1 VEKIRKRLDLK
12 KINPRCQTPVT
23 SFGTLGTVWLR
34 KILLFSFVGGVAI
47 AEG

>member
-1 VEKIRKRLDLK
+1 MKKRFDLK
-12 KINPRCQTPVT
+12 KINQRCQTPVT